1 MTKTAI
7 LIDGGWMAPAV
18 SYELKVK
25 FATSKQVLEW
35 TDRAEVQGRKGG
47 GGMRIITAFL
57 IASAVFI
64 WAFGW
69 YGVAAVALFLLG
81 AFGYAAS
88 GSKSGPVA
96 RFIERIGKDE
106 KKQIKTGKR

>member
-1 MTKTAI
+1 
-7 LIDGGWMAPAV
+7 
-18 SYELKVK
+18 
-25 FATSKQVLEW
+25 
-35 TDRAEVQGRKGG
+35 
-47 GGMRIITAFL
+47 MRIITAFL

-106 KKQIKTGKR
+106 KKTDKNGKKMKFSAFFCVFPTFWTIHDLKKS

>member
-1 MTKTAI
+1 
-7 LIDGGWMAPAV
+7 
-18 SYELKVK
+18 
-25 FATSKQVLEW
+25 
-35 TDRAEVQGRKGG
+35 
-47 GGMRIITAFL
+47 MRIITAFL

-106 KKQIKTGKR
+106 KKQTKTGKR